1 MKSNSKLTSVNVL
14 DDVYKKFKVNVIEG
28 NINFQK
34 LVNRSMDLYN
44 RNQDFRDQ
52 INNHTGLAASGSKF

>member
-1 MKSNSKLTSVNVL
+1 MKSNTKLTSVNVL

>member
-1 MKSNSKLTSVNVL
+1 MKANTKLTSVNVL

-28 NINFQK
+28 NTNFQK

-44 RNQDFRDQ
+44 RSQDFRDQ

>member
-1 MKSNSKLTSVNVL
+1 MKANTKLTSVTVI
-14 DDVYKKFKVNVIEG
+14 DDVYKKFKVNTIDG

-44 RNQDFRDQ
+44 KNPEFRSQ
-52 INNHTGLAASGSKF
+52 VNGHAVIASTGSKF